1 MLARAVVAS
10 AALALTAAVPAAAAP
25 VLQPLKPCY
34 VSVDPATRENVLV
47 RASGFTPFSL
57 VDPLID
63 GSDQVPDGVR
73 ADAAGRV
80 RGVVQAPYVA
90 SGERPFTLQ
99 LVERDRPQDEV
110 SASALVTA
118 LFVDISPARAR
129 PSRRVRFTGSGFTA
143 RRAIFAHYV
152 FGGRLRRTVRLAP
165 SDGVCG
171 DFSVRARQ
179 IPIDNPQTGR
189 WTLQVDQ
196 QRRYSAQPASVAVRI
211 TIVVKRRPAAAQAG

>member
-1 MLARAVVAS
+1 MLARAVVAA

-34 VSVDPATRENVLV
+34 VSVDPGTRENVLV

-80 RGVVQAPYVA
+80 RGVVQAPYVE

-129 PSRRVRFTGSGFTA
+129 PSRRVGFTGSGFTA

-152 FGGRLRRTVRLAP
+152 YGGRPRRTVRLAR